1 MPKTEKSQS
10 EKLKYFVRIFG
21 KNVLETD
28 GKILLIFAN
37 LNIKNKCISRHILAS
52 LRA

>member
-28 GKILLIFAN
+28 GKILL
-37 LNIKNKCISRHILAS
+37 CSRLLS
-52 LRA
+52 LLFPTAFSLLTDH